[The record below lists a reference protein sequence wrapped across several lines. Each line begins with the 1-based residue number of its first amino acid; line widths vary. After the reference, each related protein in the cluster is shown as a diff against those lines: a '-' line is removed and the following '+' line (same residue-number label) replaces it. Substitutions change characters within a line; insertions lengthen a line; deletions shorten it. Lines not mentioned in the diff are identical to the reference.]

1 MPTVAHPSCRVF
13 CRSRS
18 QKCKH
23 VYPLQS
29 VPCFVCTCAL
39 GFATG
44 CAGLCVGIGVSDEG
58 IDKSNAANYAR
69 NGVDARVDS
78 SLPYNNK
85 LVPAARCRR
94 ARLFRILVP
103 RILARHDLARAVK
116 RRGAWWE
123 PTPPSLRDADGGP
136 ARCRGFLRV
145 LGSRTVPKRVEE
157 DLEAVVDGRL
167 VQKPK
172 HGVVARH
179 SWPVFLLP
187 VPLVFTP
194 SRAKPHRPRG
204 SAERG
209 SLN

>member
-1 MPTVAHPSCRVF
+1 
-13 CRSRS
+13 
-18 QKCKH
+18 
-23 VYPLQS
+23 
-29 VPCFVCTCAL
+29 
-39 GFATG
+39 
-44 CAGLCVGIGVSDEG
+44 
-58 IDKSNAANYAR
+58 
-69 NGVDARVDS
+69 
-78 SLPYNNK
+78 
-85 LVPAARCRR
+85 
-94 ARLFRILVP
+94 
-103 RILARHDLARAVK
+103 
-116 RRGAWWE
+116 
-123 PTPPSLRDADGGP
+123 
-136 ARCRGFLRV
+136 
-145 LGSRTVPKRVEE
+145 VPKRVEE